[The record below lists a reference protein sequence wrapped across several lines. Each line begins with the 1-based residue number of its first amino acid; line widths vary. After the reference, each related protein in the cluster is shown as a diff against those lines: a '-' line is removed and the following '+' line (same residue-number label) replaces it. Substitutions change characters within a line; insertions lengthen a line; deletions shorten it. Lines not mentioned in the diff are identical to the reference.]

1 MAEPVR
7 RRLLQLVD
15 QLLSRRCPREL
26 ADQRSRE
33 VLLTPQDVAGILK
46 VKPARV
52 YEAVRDGRLPAIRI
66 TGKPIRFRP
75 QDVERFIRQCW
86 SPET

>member
-1 MAEPVR
+1 MVVTRGE
-7 RRLLQLVD
+7 LVD
-15 QLLSRRCPREL
+15 
-26 ADQRSRE
+26 DRSSE
-33 VLLTPQDVAGILK
+33 ALLTPQDVAKILK

-66 TGKPIRFRP
+66 TGKLIRFRS
-75 QDVERFIRQCW
+75 QDVERFIRQCR